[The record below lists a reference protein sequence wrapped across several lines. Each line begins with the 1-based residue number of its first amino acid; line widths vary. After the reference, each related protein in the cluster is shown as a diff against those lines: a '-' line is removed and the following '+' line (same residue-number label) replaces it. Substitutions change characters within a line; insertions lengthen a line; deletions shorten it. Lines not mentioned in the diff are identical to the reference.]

1 MTMRMRQIRRRGSS
15 DRGSATT
22 RWTILKCNGLCGSWM
37 RRCRRRTPSSSSMQ
51 RMMMGLA
58 IIGNRNGYLRAAIE
72 MLRASATPL
81 SPGDFITNVD
91 FSYLGSD
98 RSLIVT
104 RLTRSEDIESALP
117 PLRLSTWKG
126 RAIWVGC
133 LVTFFFLVHLYRTQ
147 GGGQLVLQQVA
158 SASSNGDGCP

>member
-1 MTMRMRQIRRRGSS
+1 MDDSEV
-15 DRGSATT
+15 
-22 RWTILKCNGLCGSWM
+22 
-37 RRCRRRTPSSSSMQ
+37 Q
-51 RMMMGLA
+51 RLVRELDAQVSKEDAKLLVYAEDDDGTCE

-72 MLRASATPL
+72 MLQASATPL
-81 SPGDFITNVD
+81 SPGDFITSVD

-133 LVTFFFLVHLYRTQ
+133 LLISFFLVICTFTGLKEVVSWFFRK
-147 GGGQLVLQQVA
+147 
-158 SASSNGDGCP
+158 